1 MSFEMFAGD
10 TKRLHFT
17 LTSGPPANAPLDI
30 QDAIVRWQASKGTLS
45 RFSTI
50 PVLTKT
56 IGAGLEVTDAFSGTL
71 TVELLPED
79 TETLKGNF
87 YHELEIT
94 DASGDVST
102 AFVGEFVIKSN
113 LIR

>member
-17 LTSGPPANAPLDI
+17 ITSGPPSNTPLDI
-30 QDAIVRWQASKGTLS
+30 QDATVRWQASKGTLA

-56 IGAGLEVTDAFSGTL
+56 VGTGLEITDAFSGAI
-71 TVELLPED
+71 TVELVPED
-79 TETLKGNF
+79 TEALKGTF
-87 YHELEIT
+87 YHEVEIE
-94 DASGDVST
+94 DASGDIST
-102 AFVGEFVIKSN
+102 AFTGEFIVKPN

>member
-17 LTSGPPANAPLDI
+17 LTSGPPSSAPLDI
-30 QDAIVRWQASKGTLS
+30 QETTIRWQASKGTLA
-45 RFSTI
+45 RFSAL

-56 IGAGLEVTDAFSGTL
+56 NGNGLEVTDAFSGAL
-71 TVELLPED
+71 TVELLPAD
-79 TETLKGNF
+79 TESLKGTF
-87 YHELEIT
+87 YHELEVI

-102 AFVGEFVIKSN
+102 AFVGEFVIKPN

>member
-17 LTSGPPANAPLDI
+17 LTSGPPSNTPLDI
-30 QDAIVRWQASKGTLS
+30 QDTTIRWQASKGTLA
-45 RFSTI
+45 RFSVI

-56 IGAGLEVTDAFSGTL
+56 IGDGLEVTDAFSGTL
-71 TVELLPED
+71 TVELLPGD
-79 TETLKGNF
+79 TETLKGTF

-102 AFVGEFVIKSN
+102 AFVGEMVIKPN